1 MGVPV
6 DCLLVVGYTSL
17 RTNWRKL
24 YGDCLGHRPPDREL
38 GGNKNTVVMEGSR
51 VKAKW
56 LEDRF
61 SNTLPVNAP
70 KELV

>member
-1 MGVPV
+1 MACRWW
-6 DCLLVVGYTSL
+6 DTSP
-17 RTNWRKL
+17 RTNWCEL
-24 YGDCLGHRPPDREL
+24 CGVWLGHRPPDREL
-38 GGNKNTVVMEGSR
+38 GGNKNTVVMEGPR

-61 SNTLPVNAP
+61 SNTLPVNAA